1 MYALSE
7 KQIDFILNDIKI
19 RGVEM
24 EDLQLNLLD
33 HICCVIECELDND
46 GDFDNFYQ
54 KTIPRL
60 FKKELK
66 EIEEETILLLT
77 FKNYYA
83 MKKAMIRTGFFSVIT
98 IIWGSLSK
106 LMHWPGSAP
115 MLILGVGSLALIF
128 IPLMFILK
136 TKDESSKRDK
146 LILGLASLIGISLC
160 LATLFTVMH
169 WPTPTNGFFWF
180 AAICISAF
188 IFIPVYFF
196 TGIRNP
202 DTKLNTI
209 VTTVILIGATGL
221 QFTMVNMRPALKL
234 TQIKM
239 YNYIQSEELLKKIQ
253 TNSKNPDN
261 GQNKLVN
268 EINSKAEEIKSMILE
283 NAIGEK
289 IIPKDF
295 ESKNIEM
302 LEGNLG
308 GGFHDNG
315 NGISEN
321 GILVLKDLK
330 IAIQKYNSLGT
341 TNEENKIPVDHSIL
355 DIEFNKIERYSNYSV
370 LNNITQIQMYLATA
384 ENKVTAYK

>member
-33 HICCVIECELDND
+33 HICCVIECELDHD
-46 GDFDNFYQ
+46 GDFDSFYQ
-54 KTIPRL
+54 KTIPKF

-83 MKKAMIRTGFFSVIT
+83 MKKAMIRTGFFSVTT
-98 IIWGSLSK
+98 IILGSLFK
-106 LMHWPGSAP
+106 LMHWPGAGA
-115 MLILGVGSLALIF
+115 MLVLGIGSLALIF

-146 LILGLASLIGISLC
+146 LILGLGSLIGICLC

-169 WPTPTNGFFWF
+169 WPTPTNGFFWL
-180 AAICISAF
+180 AATCISAF
-188 IFIPVYFF
+188 IFIPVYFI

-221 QFTMVNMRPALKL
+221 QFTMINLKPALKL

-253 TNSKNPDN
+253 HNSKNLDTSS
-261 GQNKLVN
+261 NKLAN
-268 EINSKAEEIKSMILE
+268 EINSKSELIKSMILE
-283 NAIGEK
+283 NSIGEK
-289 IIPKDF
+289 TIPKDF
-295 ESKNIEM
+295 ESRNIEM
-302 LEGNLG
+302 LEGSLG
-308 GGFHDNG
+308 VGFHDNG

-321 GILVLKDLK
+321 GILILKDLK
-330 IAIQKYNSLGT
+330 TAIEKYNSLEMI
-341 TNEENKIPVDHSIL
+341 NEKNKIPLAHSIF
-355 DIEFNKIERYSNYSV
+355 DIEFDKIERYSNYSV
-370 LNNITQIQMYLATA
+370 LNSITQIQMYLATA
-384 ENKVTAYK
+384 ENKITACK

>member
-33 HICCVIECELDND
+33 HICCVIECGLDND
-46 GDFDNFYQ
+46 GDFDSFYQ
-54 KTIPRL
+54 KTIPRF

-106 LMHWPGSAP
+106 LMHWPGAAP

-221 QFTMVNMRPALKL
+221 QFTMVNLRPALKL

-239 YNYIQSEELLKKIQ
+239 YSYIQSEELLKKIQ
-253 TNSKNPDN
+253 NNSKNS
-261 GQNKLVN
+261 GSSSNKLVN

-283 NAIGEK
+283 DAIGEK
-289 IIPKDF
+289 TIPKDF
-295 ESKNIEM
+295 ESRDMEM
-302 LEGNLG
+302 QEGGLDMN
-308 GGFHDNG
+308 FYDNG
-315 NGISEN
+315 KGIQLLGE
-321 GILVLKDLK
+321 LKTE
-330 IAIQKYNSLGT
+330 INNYNALGALSQ
-341 TNEENKIPVDHSIL
+341 ENKIPVEHSIL
-355 DIEFNKIERYSNYSV
+355 NIGFDKIGRYSNYSV
-370 LNNITQIQMYLATA
+370 LNSITQIQMYLATA
-384 ENKVTAYK
+384 ENKITACK

>member
-33 HICCVIECELDND
+33 HICCVIECELDHD
-46 GDFDNFYQ
+46 GDFDSFYQ
-54 KTIPRL
+54 KTIPKF
-60 FKKELK
+60 FKRELK

-83 MKKAMIRTGFFSVIT
+83 MKKAMIRTGIFSVIT

-106 LMHWPGSAP
+106 LMHWPGAAP
-115 MLILGVGSLALIF
+115 MLILGIGSLALIF

-146 LILGLASLIGISLC
+146 LILGLASLIGVFLC

-180 AAICISAF
+180 TAISISAF
-188 IFIPVYFF
+188 VFIPVYFF

-209 VTTVILIGATGL
+209 VTTIILVGATGL
-221 QFTMVNMRPALKL
+221 QFTMMNVRPALKL

-239 YNYIQSEELLKKIQ
+239 YSYIQSEEILKKIQ
-253 TNSKNPDN
+253 NNAANSGNSS
-261 GQNKLVN
+261 NKIVTD
-268 EINSKAEEIKSMILE
+268 INSKAELIKSMILE

-289 IIPKDF
+289 TIPKDF
-295 ESKNIEM
+295 ESRDIEM
-302 LEGNLG
+302 QEGGLAMD
-308 GGFHDNG
+308 FYDNG
-315 NGISEN
+315 NGIQLLSE
-321 GILVLKDLK
+321 LKTE
-330 IAIQKYNSLGT
+330 INNYNASGAVSP
-341 TNEENKIPVDHSIL
+341 ENKIPVEHSIL
-355 DIEFNKIERYSNYSV
+355 NIEFDKIGRYSNYSV
-370 LNNITQIQMYLATA
+370 LNSLTQIQMYLATA
-384 ENKVTAYK
+384 ENKVTASN